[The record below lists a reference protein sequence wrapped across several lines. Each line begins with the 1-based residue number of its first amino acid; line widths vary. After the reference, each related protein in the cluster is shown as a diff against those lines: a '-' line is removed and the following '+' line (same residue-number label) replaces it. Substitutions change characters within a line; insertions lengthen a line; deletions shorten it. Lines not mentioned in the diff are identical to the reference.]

1 MTKKEYLEECKKLLD
16 YFRVDYSGD
25 TIYLTDDGNSV
36 IMNPD
41 TQFKEF
47 LGYSIN
53 SVAKFVADEMGKK
66 ALWLSD
72 YENDYED
79 EIQD

>member
-16 YFRVDYSGD
+16 YLDVDYSGD
-25 TIYLTDDGNSV
+25 TIYLTDWGNSV
-36 IMNPD
+36 IMNPN

-53 SVAKFVADEMGKK
+53 SVARFVADEMGKK

-72 YENDYED
+72 YED